1 MPVYFAGR
9 RLRKEFSTESPNGR
23 ERVAWRVF
31 EEWRDIDQGTVARC
45 GNPGQCKIEVA
56 QGVTDSA
63 FETLREVAG
72 GTLGMK
78 DVFSLKAE
86 VETSLG
92 HEVTWSV
99 SHKVVKTFPMEPA
112 PKCGRTSLTIYQLF
126 RVYELTFYRRKWLSF
141 DGNKWARLHT
151 RTIQERTGNHDGMP
165 DTVDWDA
172 QCNCGRDP
180 VERTYDGLAV
190 IVFGPTSLRVP
201 YRITP
206 GGLEVQIARLIVT
219 FPSDDLLAVARG
231 LAAGLETEIP
241 ASVIPAPLRFLG
253 KVESQRRVSV
263 AISRFGPDEADDA
276 DQGLSQAQWL
286 TKGAEAE
293 ISSLDPDVEAS

>member
-1 MPVYFAGR
+1 MPVYFVGR
-9 RLRKEFSTESPNGR
+9 RLRREFSTDSPNGR

-31 EEWRDIDQGTVARC
+31 EEWRDIDQGTVVRC
-45 GNPGQCKIEVA
+45 GNPGECKIEVA

-63 FETLREVAG
+63 IETLREVAG

-92 HEVTWSV
+92 HEITWSV
-99 SHKVVKTFPMEPA
+99 SHKVIKTFPVEPA
-112 PKCGRTSLTIYQLF
+112 PRCGRTSLTVYQLF
-126 RVYELTFYRRKWLSF
+126 RVYELTFYRKNWLSF
-141 DGNKWARLHT
+141 DRDKWAKLHT
-151 RTIQERTGNHDGMP
+151 RTVQERTGNHDGMP
-165 DTVDWDA
+165 DTVDWDS

-190 IVFGPTSLRVP
+190 IAFGPTSLRVP

-206 GGLEVQIARLIVT
+206 GGLEVQIARSIVT
-219 FPSDDLLAVARG
+219 FPSDDISAVARG
-231 LAAGLETEIP
+231 MEFGLGTEIP

-253 KVESQRRVSV
+253 KIEEHSQVSV
-263 AISRFGPDEADDA
+263 AISRFGPDDTDDT
-276 DQGLSQAQWL
+276 DQGLLQAQWL
-286 TKGAEAE
+286 TAGAEAR
-293 ISSLDPDVEAS
+293 ISSLDFDTKAT